1 MSGLTSN
8 YKQGCMGQSPL
19 PEREV
24 SSHNLSFF
32 ADLPEE
38 L

>member
-1 MSGLTSN
+1 MRM
-8 YKQGCMGQSPL
+8 GCRGRSPL

-24 SSHNLSFF
+24 SSPHS
-32 ADLPEE
+32 LPSQRAAGPPEA